1 MIFSKG
7 YGGEN
12 MVGIAEKR
20 KQFGYSQKQLADMLQ
35 IDRTT
40 VSKWEVGEAKPRAEI
55 LKKLSEIFKCSMEE
69 LW

>member
-1 MIFSKG
+1 
-7 YGGEN
+7 

>member
-1 MIFSKG
+1 
-7 YGGEN
+7 

-35 IDRTT
+35 IDRTA
-40 VSKWEVGEAKPRAEI
+40 VSKWEVGVAKPRAEI

>member
-1 MIFSKG
+1 
-7 YGGEN
+7 

-20 KQFGYSQKQLADMLQ
+20 KQFGYSQKHLADMLQ

>member
-1 MIFSKG
+1 
-7 YGGEN
+7 

-20 KQFGYSQKQLADMLQ
+20 KQFSYSQKQLADMLQ

>member
-1 MIFSKG
+1 
-7 YGGEN
+7 
-12 MVGIAEKR
+12 MVGIAKKR

>member
-1 MIFSKG
+1 
-7 YGGEN
+7 

-55 LKKLSEIFKCSMEE
+55 LKKLSEIFKCPMEE